1 MFVSGGWFV
10 LGCCVVYGYV
20 GDVCCVIGWVWFGD
34 LFVFGFVVGS
44 VVCLVCLT
52 CGVSG

>member
-1 MFVSGGWFV
+1 MRGLVWV
-10 LGCCVVYGYV
+10 VCVVYGYV
-20 GDVCCVIGWVWFGD
+20 SGVCCGIGWVCFGD
-34 LFVFGFVVGS
+34 LFAFGFVAGS